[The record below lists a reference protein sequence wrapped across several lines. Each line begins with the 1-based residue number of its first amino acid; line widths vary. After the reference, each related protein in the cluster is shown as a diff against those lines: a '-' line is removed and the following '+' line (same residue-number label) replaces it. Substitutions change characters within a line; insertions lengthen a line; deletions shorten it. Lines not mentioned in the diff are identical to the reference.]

1 MVLCYKDDVPLR
13 IVGLKPSTKY
23 LLRVRAVNEVGAGPP
38 VVRNQ
43 LTENIRTSPAVRLY
57 TDSLHCVGFHCLP
70 ARVINSLIDLI
81 GCVSE
86 QLSISAGIQ
95 C

>member
-43 LTENIRTSPAVRLY
+43 LTENIRTSPAVHLY
-57 TDSLHCVGFHCLP
+57 MTHCTVLAFIVYLL
-70 ARVINSLIDLI
+70 VSLIH
-81 GCVSE
+81 
-86 QLSISAGIQ
+86 
-95 C
+95 